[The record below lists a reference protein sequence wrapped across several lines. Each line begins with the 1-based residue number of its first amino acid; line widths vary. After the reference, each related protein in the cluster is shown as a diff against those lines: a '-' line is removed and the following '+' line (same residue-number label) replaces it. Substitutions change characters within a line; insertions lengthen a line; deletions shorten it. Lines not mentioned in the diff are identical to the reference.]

1 MKKLLYLAL
10 WNIEDKVSNDGVAKK
25 VIEQAQTFLD
35 IGYEADVVMRNETRM
50 LVFSIPDNNVKEF
63 QMKSSHVLPQRK
75 YFYKSVFDYLPVDQY
90 DVIYIR
96 YQLADIYFCR
106 LLEHLYRTKKDSTPI
121 LVEIPSYPYVG
132 ECRHDFKKRVLYIQ
146 DVIHRKKLKLWVDRI
161 VTLEKSDQIF
171 GIPTLY
177 IQNGVFLQG
186 YRLKKQNQSKS
197 LNFCCAAQFAAW
209 HGIDRLLRGIAQYKK
224 HSYPECPVHLYLAG
238 EGPELNNLQK
248 ITNQLGLQSEVTFCG
263 KLNQKQLYE
272 QLYDRCDIGVEC
284 LALFR
289 RSENAISSSL
299 KSREYLA
306 VGMPFIYSGKI
317 DVLEQNAADFVFEIP
332 SSEEPVDIQSVID
345 EYNKLLQKETKKELS
360 ARIRTYANQCV
371 SWQTTMSEVVEWIQQ
386 DKKGE

>member
-1 MKKLLYLAL
+1 MQ
-10 WNIEDKVSNDGVAKK
+10 GVY
-25 VIEQAQTFLD
+25 ISDE
-35 IGYEADVVMRNETRM
+35 YEAM
-50 LVFSIPDNNVKEF
+50 
-63 QMKSSHVLPQRK
+63 
-75 YFYKSVFDYLPVDQY
+75 LPVPKTGVGKKIQEQIQTLKDAGFFCRY
-90 DVIYIR
+90 ICVRNKPITMWDKIRMRAFLLGDGLNWDVNDAIREAEFLYIR
-96 YQLADIYFCR
+96 KPTVVSRDFVCFLKEIRKAIPHCKVLMELPTYPYDKEL
-106 LLEHLYRTKKDSTPI
+106 STPWHR
-121 LVEIPSYPYVG
+121 LPLLWQDHYY
-132 ECRHDFKKRVLYIQ
+132 RNQLKRYIDQ
-146 DVIHRKKLKLWVDRI
+146 I
-161 VTLEKSDQIF
+161 VALSDYDEIF
-171 GIPTLY
+171 GIPTLK
-177 IQNGVFLQG
+177 IRNGINLSA
-186 YRLKKQNQSKS
+186 YRLKKQNTTSTF
-197 LNFCCAAQFAAW
+197 NIGCAAQFAAW

-371 SWQTTMSEVVEWIQQ
+371 SWQTTMSEVVKWIQQ

>member
-1 MKKLLYLAL
+1 MWDKIRMRAFLLGDGLN
-10 WNIEDKVSNDGVAKK
+10 WDVNDA
-25 VIEQAQTFLD
+25 IREAEFL
-35 IGYEADVVMRNETRM
+35 
-50 LVFSIPDNNVKEF
+50 
-63 QMKSSHVLPQRK
+63 
-75 YFYKSVFDYLPVDQY
+75 
-90 DVIYIR
+90 YIR
-96 YQLADIYFCR
+96 KPTVVSRDFVCFLKEIRKAIPHCKVLMELPTYPYDKEL
-106 LLEHLYRTKKDSTPI
+106 STPWHR
-121 LVEIPSYPYVG
+121 LPLLWQDHYY
-132 ECRHDFKKRVLYIQ
+132 RNQLKRYIDQ
-146 DVIHRKKLKLWVDRI
+146 I
-161 VTLEKSDQIF
+161 VALSDYDEIF
-171 GIPTLY
+171 GIPTLK
-177 IQNGVFLQG
+177 IRNGINLSA
-186 YRLKKQNQSKS
+186 YRLKKQNTTSTF
-197 LNFCCAAQFAAW
+197 NIGCAAQFAAW

-224 HSYPECPVHLYLAG
+224 HFYPECPVHLYLAG
-238 EGPELNNLQK
+238 EGPELSNLQK

-386 DKKGE
+386 EKKEE